1 MSPSQLTRASG
12 WAAALAGAFFIIAEV
27 LTPIT
32 LFTNPEALS
41 RVALTD
47 RFVVQS
53 MLTFLAAMLLLAGL
67 IGLYA
72 FQSRE
77 AGRLGAVGFPIAFF
91 ATALMLGDFYA
102 NTFVTPALAI
112 GVPNALDVHNA
123 GVLVFWLPLEFGFL
137 ALAWFPFAVATLR
150 AGVYPRGAAWLL
162 VVGALVALV
171 PLPYINVPF
180 DAAVA
185 WLGIALM
192 KRSASPSPRQRLRR
206 VRA

>member
-32 LFTNPEALS
+32 LFTNPDTLS

-53 MLTFLAAMLLLAGL
+53 LLTFLAAMFLLAGL
-67 IGLYA
+67 VGLYA

-91 ATALMLGDFYA
+91 ATALMLGDLYA
-102 NTFVTPALAI
+102 NTFVTPALAL
-112 GVPNALDVHNA
+112 GVPNALDGHNA
-123 GVLVFWLPLEFGFL
+123 GVLALWLPLEFGFL
-137 ALAWFPFAVATLR
+137 ALAWIPFALLTVR
-150 AGVYPRGAAWLL
+150 AAIYPHGAAWLL
-162 VVGALVALV
+162 TGGAVVALV

-185 WLGIALM
+185 WLGSALM
-192 KRSASPSPRQRLRR
+192 KQSTSPSPRCHLRR
-206 VRA
+206 VRV